1 MANRATRLSIPAA
14 LIVIGAFLL
23 PMPGFAANNC
33 PWMNEATA
41 WGLLGADGVGAFTQG
56 SPGQPAVC
64 TFNSETQGVRRA
76 LRITVEV
83 TPEARSLVALA
94 AQECTAGAAPLR
106 AIGNEAFVC
115 IADVRKGMASVRAL
129 GRVRDQYF
137 TIIIASTQRNDP
149 VLTPDALKSKIYTAA
164 EQVSGNLF

>member
-1 MANRATRLSIPAA
+1 MVLIAICAFFVPA
-14 LIVIGAFLL
+14 VSS
-23 PMPGFAANNC
+23 AANNC

-41 WGLLGADGVGAFTQG
+41 SDVLGSEGVGAFSAA

-64 TFNSETQGVRRA
+64 TFDSESEGVRRV

-83 TPEARSLVALA
+83 TPDASALVALA
-94 AQECTAGAAPLR
+94 ARECGAEAAPLR

-115 IADVRKGMASVRAL
+115 ITDERKGATSVRAL

-137 TIIIASTQRNDP
+137 TILIATSQRNDP
-149 VLTPDALKSKIYTAA
+149 VFTPDMLKSKIYAAA
-164 EQVSGNLF
+164 EQVAGNLF